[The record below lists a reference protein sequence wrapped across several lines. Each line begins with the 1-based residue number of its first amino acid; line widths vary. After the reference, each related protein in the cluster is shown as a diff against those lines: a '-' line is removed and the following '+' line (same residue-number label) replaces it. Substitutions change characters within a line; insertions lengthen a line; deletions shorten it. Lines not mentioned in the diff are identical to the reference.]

1 MDEEASLN
9 LLAGFLD
16 EDAWVTSCGGRT
28 SVFVDG
34 EHALSAGQPDG
45 VDAECDLL
53 SSQGLGLLY
62 IDRG

>member
-45 VDAECDLL
+45 VWMPNAISSREDLK
-53 SSQGLGLLY
+53 SLY
-62 IDRG
+62 IGSS